1 MNWMLFALAGSIAQ
15 LIDGS
20 LGMGFGLTSSTLLL
34 TLGASAAVA
43 SAAVHAAGS
52 ARFLAPHSYQISISQ
67 VGKFSSLQFYYC
79 LDSYFYIEIFLSKSH
94 KLAS

>member
-1 MNWMLFALAGSIAQ
+1 MTWLPFAIAGAIAQ

-43 SAAVHAAGS
+43 SAAVHAA
-52 ARFLAPHSYQISISQ
+52 
-67 VGKFSSLQFYYC
+67 
-79 LDSYFYIEIFLSKSH
+79 
-94 KLAS
+94 